1 LGFLCFAI
9 RFYKIKTNKVAKQ
22 FMLASVSY
30 ITLLQIVYV
39 ADKFIR

>member
-1 LGFLCFAI
+1 L
-9 RFYKIKTNKVAKQ
+9 YKIKTNKVAKQ
-22 FMLASVSY
+22 FMIASVSY